1 MPRLSL
7 VDPANDTGPGADLL
21 NGPLKDKQINIFK
34 GLAVNPAVFKAFLAY
49 MQSIKSGE
57 LTDQEHEVIA
67 LIASEKNRCDYCTA
81 AHTQIAKGT
90 GLDEKEILNIRRGES
105 SDARQQALIEFV
117 VAVLDSQGFV
127 SDDQIEEFRKAGFTD
142 AAVIE
147 VIAGL
152 SVITF
157 TNLYNHIN
165 ETEIDFPVP
174 AGAS

>member
-7 VDPANDTGPGADLL
+7 IDPANNTGPGADML

-34 GLAVNPAVFKAFLAY
+34 GLAVNPTVLKAFLEY
-49 MQSIKSGE
+49 MQNIKSGE
-57 LTDQEHEVIA
+57 LTDQEHEIIA
-67 LIASEKNRCDYCTA
+67 LVASEKNQCDYCTA

-90 GLDEKEILNIRRGES
+90 GLNEDDTLNIRRGES
-105 SDARQQALIEFV
+105 SDARQQALIDFV
-117 VAVLDSQGFV
+117 TAVLETNGFV
-127 SDDQIEEFRKAGFTD
+127 TDDQLEQFRNAGFTD

-147 VIAGL
+147 VVAGL

-165 ETEIDFPVP
+165 ETEVDFPVP
-174 AGAS
+174 AGA